1 MSGPLSNPFMF
12 NAAADADFYE
22 YQIAN
27 SLRVTDGGGYLET
40 DSISSTN
47 NTPYTAS
54 FWVKRSKIGS
64 EMCVMGSSGGGHNLQ
79 FEADNTFMI
88 ESFGESPTTAVYRDV
103 SAWYHIHI
111 KNPMSDNIELYIN
124 GVAQTL
130 SANSTGAVGLFVN
143 GSKIQVGCKNNGG
156 SDFEGYIAELYAIYN
171 QTLAYTVFGEFKNGV
186 WVPKDA
192 SSAITF
198 GSNDFYLKFA
208 NSSNLGLD
216 SSGQGNN
223 LTNTGSMGADHQTG
237 DTPTFDGSSNG
248 GNFCTANS
256 LIKDTNL
263 SALDEGNLKFDMGT
277 NQRGGTCTFA
287 VPLTGKWYW
296 EASMHGNAGGDEFWT
311 GISLAGRDL
320 TASRGGAAITGVYGL
335 MWSNYSGSNYY
346 PRKIEDGSLNT
357 TEGGNLGTTTNSI
370 VGVAVNR
377 DDDEL
382 KVYVNNTLEW
392 TMDISATNEYFPA
405 FGLGGAG
412 DASRYLVLNFGQD
425 GTFAGNR
432 TAQGNADGNGYG
444 NFFYSPPTGHVA
456 LCAANLLTPAADPA
470 EEEQP
475 AKFFNVITYTGN
487 GTSNSVTGVGFK
499 PDLVW
504 VKWRHGTYN
513 HTLGNTTR
521 GTGKYVQAD
530 AETAEASDAQ
540 SFTAF
545 GSDGFT
551 YGTELSGNQNT
562 YPMIS
567 YSWKANGGTTSSNSN
582 GSITSTVQVDSSRGF
597 SIIQNTGSGSGAI
610 TYGHGLGVA
619 PEFIVNF
626 RLASG
631 QSRTTYHH
639 LMNNGAAPADQ
650 GRIYLDATSSYDT
663 GSGGLWDVSE
673 INTTTIGCTSGTWMN
688 QSEAFLTFAWVGK
701 EGFSKFGSYEGN
713 GNADGTFVYT
723 GFRPAFIMTKSVDS
737 TSSWH
742 MYDDKREGYNVDND
756 ALEADATTAEVTTD
770 MIDIL
775 SNGFKFRIATDPNVA
790 ETYVYAAFARNPFK
804 YATAR

>member
-456 LCAANLLTPAADPA
+456 LCAANLPTPATDPA
-470 EEEQP
+470 SEEGP
-475 AKFFNVITYTGN
+475 NKYFVPKLYTGT
-487 GTSNSVTGVGFK
+487 GSSNAITGVGFQ

-504 VKWRHGTYN
+504 ISQRSSTEDPSFYDSS
-513 HTLGNTTR
+513 R
-521 GTGKYVQAD
+521 GTTKRLKSSSTE
-530 AETAEASDAQ
+530 AESTVAAG
-540 SFTAF
+540 FTAF

-551 YGTELSGNQNT
+551 VGSATENNASTQT
-562 YPMIS
+562 YVAWC
-567 YSWKANGGTTSSNSN
+567 WKANGGSTSSNTD
-582 GSITSTVQVDSSRGF
+582 GTITTTLQVNSAAGF
-597 SIIQNTGSGSGAI
+597 SIGTYTGTGSNA
-610 TYGHGLGVA
+610 TVGHGLGA
-619 PEFIVNF
+619 RPDMSIFRERGTAGNWIVTWQPVM
-626 RLASG
+626 ASNDHNLYLQITNAESDG
-631 QSRTTYHH
+631 NYFQNTAATTSVISIGTHADI
-639 LMNNGAAPADQ
+639 NG
-650 GRIYLDATSSYDT
+650 SSNTYVMYN
-663 GSGGLWDVSE
+663 W
-673 INTTTIGCTSGTWMN
+673 IN
-688 QSEAFLTFAWVGK
+688 V

-713 GNADGTFVYT
+713 GAADGTFVYC
-723 GFRPAFIMTKSVDS
+723 GFRPAFVMTKSLDS
-737 TSSWH
+737 TSDWSIF
-742 MYDDKREGYNVDND
+742 DIKREGYNVDND
-756 ALEADATTAEVTTD
+756 ELHANDGDAEGTAD
-770 MIDIL
+770 MIDIY
-775 SNGFKFRIATDPNVA
+775 SNGFKSRIATDPNVA
-790 ETYVYAAFARNPFK
+790 ETYVFMAMADNPFK

>member
-567 YSWKANGGTTSSNSN
+567 WNWKANGGTTTTNDASATGV
-582 GSITSTVQVDSSRGF
+582 GSIDSVYQVDTTAGF
-597 SIIQNTGSGSGAI
+597 SIVTYTGSGSLGTLA
-610 TYGHGLGVA
+610 HGLGAV
-619 PEFIVNF
+619 PKFMMIKN
-626 RLASG
+626 RSDSG
-631 QSRTTYHH
+631 TTFAVYA
-639 LMNNGAAPADQ
+639 GAAGNGFLEIDN
-650 GRIYLDATSSYDT
+650 DAAY
-663 GSGGLWDVSE
+663 
-673 INTTTIGCTSGTWMN
+673 NSGTW
-688 QSEAFLTFAWVGK
+688 AFNNTDPTSTVFTVNSGLSTSSKNFVAYLWTEI
-701 EGFSKFGSYEGN
+701 EGFSRFGSYEGN
-713 GNADGTFVYT
+713 GNADGMFVYT
-723 GFRPAFIMTKSVDS
+723 GFRPAWIMTKSVDS
-737 TSSWH
+737 TSAWNIF
-742 MYDDKREGYNVDND
+742 DDQREGYNVDND
-756 ALEADATTAEVTTD
+756 TLEANSTAAEATTD